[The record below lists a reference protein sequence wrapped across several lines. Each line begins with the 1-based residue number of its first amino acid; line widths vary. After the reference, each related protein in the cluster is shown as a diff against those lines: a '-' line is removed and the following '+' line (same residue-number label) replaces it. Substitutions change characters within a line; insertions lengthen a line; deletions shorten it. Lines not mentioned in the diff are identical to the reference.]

1 MYMGI
6 HAIVREVKNSFNSIK
21 SVNSVNYVNSVKSA
35 MLVGWL
41 VVVACGLYL
50 ARHLFTL
57 FHMKASKLI
66 LDDVEDFGVGR
77 FSKSTMSFYPLLEK

>member
-21 SVNSVNYVNSVKSA
+21 SVNSVNHVNSVNSV

-41 VVVACGLYL
+41 VVVARRLYL

-57 FHMKASKLI
+57 YNLPARIMGLNMGLI
-66 LDDVEDFGVGR
+66 SSSLFC
-77 FSKSTMSFYPLLEK
+77 S